1 MAHWEASHLLRKAH
15 LHMMGHSLRPWCLAG
30 TVMLATVSA
39 ATAHPHV
46 WSDMRSSVI
55 VRPGGLISGVRV
67 EWTFDKSYS
76 AVATQ
81 GLDAN
86 GDGVYSDAEL
96 APLTA
101 LNLSSLKTYGYF
113 IFMRMNG
120 TLQKFTDPIE
130 PGQSYAGGK
139 LTLRFTL
146 PLQHPVDPHRGT
158 FALKVYD
165 PEYFIDFEYAKTK
178 PANVMGALPRGCT
191 MKLSPIPSNE
201 QLNQTLA
208 MLSTK
213 PVDWKPDGGEDFGG
227 LFAQAVT
234 VKCTP

>member
-1 MAHWEASHLLRKAH
+1 MARR
-15 LHMMGHSLRPWCLAG
+15 SLGSCCLAG
-30 TVMLATVSA
+30 IVILGSGAA

-46 WSDMRSSVI
+46 WADMRSNVI
-55 VRPGGLISGVRV
+55 LRPDGLISGVRV
-67 EWTFDKSYS
+67 EWTFDKGYS
-76 AVATQ
+76 ATATE

-96 APLTA
+96 APLTT

-120 TLQKFTDPIE
+120 VMQKFTDPVD
-130 PGQSYAGGK
+130 PGQSYANGK

-146 PLQHPVDPHRGT
+146 PLQHPVDPHAGT

-165 PEYFIDFEYAKTK
+165 PEFFIDFEYAKTK
-178 PANVMGALPRGCT
+178 PAAVMGTLPTGCHT
-191 MKLSPIPSNE
+191 KLAPIPSNE

-213 PVDWKPDGGEDFGG
+213 PVDWKPENGEDFGG
-227 LFAQAVT
+227 LFAQAIT

>member
-1 MAHWEASHLLRKAH
+1 MLPGCGERNTLSLVR
-15 LHMMGHSLRPWCLAG
+15 HSLRPWCFAG
-30 TVMLATVSA
+30 AVMLGTASA

-46 WSDMRSSVI
+46 WADMRSNVL
-55 VRPGGLISGVRV
+55 VRPDGLISGVRV
-67 EWTFDKSYS
+67 EWTFDKGYS
-76 AVATQ
+76 AVATE
-81 GLDAN
+81 GLDIN

-96 APLTA
+96 APLTQ

-120 TLQKFTDPIE
+120 AMQKFTDPID
-130 PGQSYAGGK
+130 PGQSYANGK

-146 PLQHPVDPHRGT
+146 PLQHPVDPHGGT

-165 PEYFIDFEYAKTK
+165 PEFFIDFEYVKAK
-178 PANVMGALPRGCT
+178 PANIMGTLPRNCN

-213 PVDWKPDGGEDFGG
+213 PVDWKPDNGEDFGG

>member
-1 MAHWEASHLLRKAH
+1 VIF
-15 LHMMGHSLRPWCLAG
+15 G
-30 TVMLATVSA
+30 TASA

-46 WSDMRSSVI
+46 WADMRSNVI
-55 VRPGGLISGVRV
+55 VRPDGLISGVRV
-67 EWTFDKSYS
+67 EWTFDKGYS
-76 AVATQ
+76 SVATD
-81 GLDAN
+81 GLDTN

-96 APLTA
+96 GPLTA

-120 TLQKFTDPIE
+120 KLQDFADPID
-130 PGQSYAGGK
+130 PGQSYAKGQ

-146 PLQHPVDPHRGT
+146 PLQHPVDPHSGT

-165 PEYFIDFEYAKTK
+165 PEYFIDFEYLKTK
-178 PANVMGALPRGCT
+178 PTNVMGALPRGCT

-201 QLNQTLA
+201 QLNQTIA

-213 PVDWKPDGGEDFGG
+213 PVDWKPENGEDFGG

>member
-1 MAHWEASHLLRKAH
+1 
-15 LHMMGHSLRPWCLAG
+15 
-30 TVMLATVSA
+30 
-39 ATAHPHV
+39 
-46 WSDMRSSVI
+46 MRSNVI
-55 VRPGGLISGVRV
+55 VRPDGLISGVRV
-67 EWTFDKSYS
+67 EWTFDKGYS
-76 AVATQ
+76 ATATE

-96 APLTA
+96 APLTQ

-120 TLQKFTDPIE
+120 TLQKFVDPID
-130 PGQSYAGGK
+130 PGQSYANGK

-146 PLQHPVDPHRGT
+146 PLQHPVDPHAGT

-165 PEYFIDFEYAKTK
+165 PEFFIDFEYVKTK
-178 PANVMGALPRGCT
+178 PANVMGALPRGCN

-227 LFAQAVT
+227 LFAQAIT
-234 VKCTP
+234 VKCMP